1 MPQRTIAVE
10 EILQQV
16 EAELCAIIL
25 SGDTGTVTVHYG
37 SEQLVVKVNRERR
50 LDPVRIEKAH
60 LNIIRRPPI
69 T

>member
-16 EAELCAIIL
+16 EAELSSMIAAN
-25 SGDTGTVTVHYG
+25 DTGTVCVHYG
-37 SEQLVVKVNRERR
+37 SDQLVVKVNRERR
-50 LDPVRIEKAH
+50 LPPVRIEKAH
-60 LNIIRRPPI
+60 LNIIRRP